1 MRRVSIGSAGIS
13 TTSLGLGTSRL
24 HYMGSRER
32 RRLLEEA
39 LAQGIRHFDTAP
51 GYGDG
56 LAEQCVGQVLRHARQ
71 DVVIATKAG
80 ITPDPLVVRYSVPL
94 WPARAARR
102 LVPRPAA
109 SVRPPLTAAGV
120 TASLDASLRRLGTD
134 YVDLLLLHEPEPARL
149 VEADELLGALQG
161 LRSTGKVRAFG
172 LAGSWRGVTAS
183 RAALPPAAWVIQT
196 AEADWHPPE
205 APDITYGVLAQG
217 PQAFGQAGIDSQL
230 AIGRLRAARAR
241 RPDGVLLVATTRPG
255 RIAELVEAGA

>member
-1 MRRVSIGSAGIS
+1 MRRVSIGSSGIA

-24 HYMGSRER
+24 HYMRSRER
-32 RRLLEEA
+32 RRLIEAA
-39 LAQGIRHFDTAP
+39 LAQGVRHFDTAP
-51 GYGDG
+51 AYGDG
-56 LAEQCVGQVLRHARQ
+56 LAEQCVGQVLRRARR

-102 LVPRPAA
+102 IFPRQAA
-109 SVRPPLTAAGV
+109 SIRPPLTAAGV
-120 TASLDASLRRLGTD
+120 TASLEASLRRLGTD

-149 VEADELLGALQG
+149 VAADDLQRALQD
-161 LRSTGKVRAFG
+161 LRNAGKVRAFG
-172 LAGSWRGVTAS
+172 LAGSWRGVAAS
-183 RAALPPAAWVIQT
+183 RAALPQDAWVVQT
-196 AEADWHPPE
+196 AEADWQPPE

-217 PQAFGQAGIDSQL
+217 PQSFGQAGIDSQL